1 MSEAQQ
7 APAVVLG
14 GSYNSLSV
22 ARALGRQGIP
32 VHALGDGAGGALVS
46 HSRFLRSYVPVTSSA
61 TAAEEWMTWLRTA
74 PRGAVILPCS
84 DGALEF
90 IARHR
95 AELVAMGHCPAES
108 ADEVTL
114 AMLDKERTYELARSV
129 GVPAPRTAAVST
141 LEEVRKATAGMD
153 FPMAL
158 KPRHSH
164 LFARVFGTKALVV
177 DDAAALEAAFRAT
190 EEHGLEM
197 IVTEIIPGDDSRYC
211 SYYSYLDDEGTPLFH
226 FTKRKP
232 RQNPPGFGLGTFHET
247 DWVPDAAELGLRFFT
262 GVGLRGV
269 GNVEFKRDSRDGQ
282 LKIIECNPRF
292 TAADKLVQRAGI
304 DMATISY
311 RRALGLPVTAPDS
324 FRRGV
329 TQWHPMEDWDAF
341 RAYRALG
348 QLSTA
353 SWLRSVARP
362 QGLPMFDRGDLRPSV
377 VYAAGFARRAL
388 RFTRHRL
395 VSRFAGRRSR

>member
-1 MSEAQQ
+1 MTDAPA
-7 APAVVLG
+7 APAVILG

-32 VHALGDGAGGALVS
+32 VHALGDGAGGSLVS
-46 HSRFLRSYVPVTSSA
+46 RSRYVSSYVHVTSSA
-61 TAAEEWMTWLRTA
+61 TAADEWMAWLRTG
-74 PRGAVILPCS
+74 PRGAVVLPCS

-90 IARHR
+90 LARHR
-95 AELVAMGHCPAES
+95 AELVAMGYCPAAA

-129 GVPAPRTAAVST
+129 GVPAPRTAAVSS
-141 LEEVRKATAGMD
+141 LEEVRKAAAGMD
-153 FPMAL
+153 FPLAL

-164 LFARVFGTKALVV
+164 LFARAFGSKALIVE
-177 DDAAALEAAFRAT
+177 DESALEAAFRAT
-190 EEHGLEM
+190 DEHGLEM

-211 SYYSYLDDEGTPLFH
+211 SYYSYLDDDGTPLFH

-232 RQNPPGFGLGTFHET
+232 RQNPPGFGLGTFHVT

-262 GVGLRGV
+262 GIGLRGV

-292 TAADKLVQRAGI
+292 TAADKLVQRAGV

-311 RRALGLPVTAPDS
+311 RRALGLPVTAPTT

-329 TQWHPMEDWDAF
+329 TQWHPVEDWYGF

-348 QLSTA
+348 QLGTVA
-353 SWLRSVARP
+353 WLRSLARP
-362 QGLPMFDRGDLRPSV
+362 LGLPMFDPRDPRPSA
-377 VYAAGFARRAL
+377 VYAGGFARRVL
-388 RFTRHRL
+388 RFTLRRL
-395 VSRFAGRRSR
+395 TSSVPGRRPR